1 MKRLTILCAALT
13 AAMFMNMSAYAGTSE
28 VAAEVS
34 ADTVCLPGADLTD
47 VMGSGFIFSDQH
59 PEITD
64 PEYYLKEWYNSPEE
78 REQSILNVHGE
89 YKTPY
94 NNYMDEAYPLLQ
106 EFLHSFDWIHAD
118 EYTRYQKAFERVAVK
133 NGGWFFVPDMGC
145 VNSFP
150 MNWQSFVSW

>member
-13 AAMFMNMSAYAGTSE
+13 AAMFMNMSVYAGTSE

-34 ADTVCLPGADLTD
+34 AGTVCLPGADLTD
-47 VMGSGFIFSDQH
+47 VMGGGFIFSDQH

-64 PEYYLKEWYNSPEE
+64 PEYYLKEWYNSPQEG
-78 REQSILNVHGE
+78 EQSILNAHGE

-118 EYTRYQKAFERVAVK
+118 EYTRYQKAFERVGAAYHGNIYDADAGYNRSK
-133 NGGWFFVPDMGC
+133 ER
-145 VNSFP
+145 
-150 MNWQSFVSW
+150 

>member
-28 VAAEVS
+28 VATEVS
-34 ADTVCLPGADLTD
+34 AGTVCLPGADLTD
-47 VMGSGFIFSDQH
+47 VMGSGAIFSDQH

-78 REQSILNVHGE
+78 REQSILNAHGE

-106 EFLHSFDWIHAD
+106 EFLHSFDWIPC
-118 EYTRYQKAFERVAVK
+118 R
-133 NGGWFFVPDMGC
+133 
-145 VNSFP
+145 
-150 MNWQSFVSW
+150 